1 MVKILTERAGP
12 SGVLFPRVKGVS
24 LMANPNVG
32 ILEEISDQKLDA
44 VSAAGQG
51 TGTILSSLACY
62 GASYVLGN
70 NGNFCTATAECQKN
84 CK

>member
-1 MVKILTERAGP
+1 MCSA
-12 SGVLFPRVKGVS
+12 VLPEKGVS
-24 LMANPNVG
+24 HMANPNVG
-32 ILEEISDQKLDA
+32 ILEEIDDQNLDT

-51 TGTILSSLACY
+51 WGTTLSSLTCF

-70 NGNFCTATAECQKN
+70 NGNFCTATAECQNN